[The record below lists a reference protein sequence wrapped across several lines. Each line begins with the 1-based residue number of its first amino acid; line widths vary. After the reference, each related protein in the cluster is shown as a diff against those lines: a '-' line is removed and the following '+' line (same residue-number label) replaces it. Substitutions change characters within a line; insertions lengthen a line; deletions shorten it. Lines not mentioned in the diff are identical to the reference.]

1 MLNGFKLLKSLF
13 STDGKWQLKTLLTL
27 IAFSIVIAVVIF
39 TQLLVDELIQHEQ
52 RIIKLYSNT
61 YKHYSDPN
69 KNLEYLIFFLD
80 EITPTITFPVIM
92 TDANDEP
99 LEDFA
104 SYTLNINLSKM
115 MTIEEQRAF
124 LKRYIQKMRENYE
137 PIIIEDENGVVVQK
151 IYYTHSELIDRLRL
165 FPFVS
170 LIIISAFIAIGYVA
184 FSSVRKNEQSKV
196 WVGMAR
202 EAAHQLGTPLSS
214 LLAWL
219 EILRYSKDDPKAVE
233 DTINEM
239 SNDINRLQIIT
250 TRFSKIGSMPEK
262 EHIELNTLIDDVC
275 RYFEKRLPHLGR
287 KVEIIREF
295 SENIT
300 VEANQDLLAWVFE
313 NLLKNAAEAIDHK
326 EGKITIRT
334 AKVSHKFALIYV
346 EDNGKGL
353 TSKVRRNLFYPGFT
367 TKKRGWGLGLSLAKR
382 IIEDYHNGKIFVKET
397 QLGKGTTFAIEIP
410 LKN

>member
-13 STDGKWQLKTLLTL
+13 STDGKWLLKTLLTL

-151 IYYTHSELIDRLRL
+151 IYYTHSELITDYAYSHL
-165 FPFVS
+165 F
-170 LIIISAFIAIGYVA
+170 L
-184 FSSVRKNEQSKV
+184 
-196 WVGMAR
+196 
-202 EAAHQLGTPLSS
+202 
-214 LLAWL
+214 
-219 EILRYSKDDPKAVE
+219 
-233 DTINEM
+233 
-239 SNDINRLQIIT
+239 
-250 TRFSKIGSMPEK
+250 
-262 EHIELNTLIDDVC
+262 
-275 RYFEKRLPHLGR
+275 
-287 KVEIIREF
+287 
-295 SENIT
+295 
-300 VEANQDLLAWVFE
+300 
-313 NLLKNAAEAIDHK
+313 
-326 EGKITIRT
+326 
-334 AKVSHKFALIYV
+334 
-346 EDNGKGL
+346 
-353 TSKVRRNLFYPGFT
+353 
-367 TKKRGWGLGLSLAKR
+367 
-382 IIEDYHNGKIFVKET
+382 
-397 QLGKGTTFAIEIP
+397 
-410 LKN
+410 